1 MAAYADVA
9 AISVRGQFLHRALE
23 LAWGMLPD
31 QDALHAAMAEARVEP
46 CWSRPWRRPP
56 TRPLT
61 DYAPALKTLECERA
75 ALANWLDLEARRLP
89 FSVAQVEKDQQW
101 QRGAL
106 MLKLRLDRIDALDD
120 GRKVIVDYKTGASA
134 AKPEPDW
141 SRRRPVNVQLPFYA
155 SVLADAS
162 GAEVAGLVLAQIHA
176 RQVAAQ
182 GLADVDLGMAGVT
195 LAEDSK
201 YFDGLSWPE
210 IRQRWREAIE
220 ALADEYAAGVAPTW
234 PIVATT

>member
-1 MAAYADVA
+1 
-9 AISVRGQFLHRALE
+9 
-23 LAWGMLPD
+23 
-31 QDALHAAMAEARVEP
+31 QDALHAAMAEARVGPLLEQAVAQAADE
-46 CWSRPWRRPP
+46 
-56 TRPLT
+56 TLT
-61 DYAPALKTLECERA
+61 DYSPALKTLECERA
-75 ALANWLDLEARRLP
+75 RRVLANWLDLEARRLP
-89 FSVAQVEKDQQW
+89 FAVAQVEKDQQW

-106 MLKLRLDRIDALDD
+106 MLKLRLDRIDTLDD
-120 GRKVIVDYKTGASA
+120 GRNVIVDYKTGASA

-220 ALADEYAAGVAPTW
+220 ALADEYAAGVAPN
-234 PIVATT
+234 VAYRRDDLKYCDALPFLRLHLDDEDA

>member
-1 MAAYADVA
+1 M
-9 AISVRGQFLHRALE
+9 RAR
-23 LAWGMLPD
+23 
-31 QDALHAAMAEARVEP
+31 RV
-46 CWSRPWRRPP
+46 
-56 TRPLT
+56 
-61 DYAPALKTLECERA
+61 
-75 ALANWLDLEARRLP
+75 LANWLDLEARRLP

-176 RQVAAQ
+176 RQVAAGPGRCRPGHGGRHAGRGQ
-182 GLADVDLGMAGVT
+182 QVFRRPVLARD
-195 LAEDSK
+195 
-201 YFDGLSWPE
+201 PP
-210 IRQRWREAIE
+210 
-220 ALADEYAAGVAPTW
+220 ALARGDRGAGRRIRRGRGPNVAYRRDDLKYCDALPFLRLHLDDEDA
-234 PIVATT
+234 